1 MVIAQSAGLAVAL
14 AAAVAWGG
22 SDFSGG
28 VASRKSGAL
37 GVLVLSR
44 VSFVLALAAL
54 AVTTRDPLPPLA
66 SSLWAAGAGI
76 SGAAGVG
83 VLYKG
88 LAIERSALVM
98 PTAGVVGAA
107 IPVLFG
113 ALIEGLLPLPQ
124 QVGLLVA
131 LLGIWLVSEGHR
143 IRLVAASRGLALGV
157 LAGCGFGGFYILLG
171 QVESG
176 PVFTPLAVAGIAG
189 SLVAALAL
197 AVCRGAVPSPRRN
210 PAAIAAGTL
219 DAIGAVLYLLAIRL
233 IRLDVAAVLSS
244 LYPAFTV
251 LFFRAVLKER
261 VAVAQWV
268 GLATCVIAIALI
280 AL

>member
-28 VASRKSGAL
+28 VASRKSGAP

-197 AVCRGAVPSPRRN
+197 AVCRGAVPSPRGN
-210 PAAIAAGTL
+210 PAAIAAGML
-219 DAIGAVLYLLAIRL
+219 DAMGAVLYLLAIRL

-261 VAVAQWV
+261 VAVAQWA